1 MAEPF
6 AGPSRSERG
15 VETILIAEDDHQAR
29 ILLKEILTAFGY
41 AVIEATDG
49 EDALAKFMDNR
60 DRIQL
65 MLLDMIMPK
74 KRGNE
79 VYDEIRK
86 LGSTVKA
93 VFLNGYPSDVV
104 QGNQLLEQGLDLI
117 MKPVSPR
124 NLLMKLRE
132 VLDGK

>member
-1 MAEPF
+1 
-6 AGPSRSERG
+6 